1 MKALA
6 IALLAAV
13 VLFPIFK
20 AGSDE
25 DDRMGW

>member
-6 IALLAAV
+6 IAFLAAV

>member
-1 MKALA
+1 MHALM
-6 IALLAAV
+6 IVFIAAV
-13 VLFPIFK
+13 CIFPIFK

>member
-1 MKALA
+1 MKVLA
-6 IALLAAV
+6 IAFVAAV